1 MGEVRKWSSRDITIK
16 LKNLTR
22 IIPYNEIEREI
33 KYAHHYTNDV
43 TDAMNIAYY
52 ALKRKHS
59 KIIMGNFGLIRQVE
73 YKPKPSNRFYGYYIP
88 YSYTWSSSS
97 NGYYIPSSYTW
108 SPSSNGTS
116 TYFMY

>member
-1 MGEVRKWSSRDITIK
+1 MRNVRKWSSRDITIK

-33 KYAHHYTNDV
+33 KYAHHYTNNI

-52 ALKRKHS
+52 SLKRKHS

-73 YKPKPSNRFYGYYIP
+73 YKPKPSNRFYGYY
-88 YSYTWSSSS
+88 SYNWSSSS
-97 NGYYIPSSYTW
+97 NGTY
-108 SPSSNGTS
+108 G
-116 TYFMY
+116 YFMY